1 MHIFQ
6 CIHRCIHALGK
17 WEIKWAKT
25 ASPPIHVA
33 SQYESI
39 NVSPPSGLSVNQFS
53 PRLSAL
59 ATSSSTNGLFR
70 NGRFSKRDSP
80 SVPWHSC
87 VDTSSR
93 NENTPASL
101 DFISFRS
108 RMTEDEVN
116 DSMFLF
122 KIEYFKWF
130 EMRGFSSVWSGSCLF
145 KSVMITRIFV
155 ILKHVNIQVVYLSVY

>member
-93 NENTPASL
+93 TLRRAS
-101 DFISFRS
+101 ISSRS
-108 RMTEDEVN
+108 VRGWRRMRWTIRCFSLKSNILNGSKCVVFLQREV
-116 DSMFLF
+116 DRVFL
-122 KIEYFKWF
+122 KVWWSREYLW
-130 EMRGFSSVWSGSCLF
+130 
-145 KSVMITRIFV
+145 
-155 ILKHVNIQVVYLSVY
+155 Y